1 MIISGK
7 LLTPTGEP
15 LAGARLRLTATATFP
30 EVLKFSTQEV
40 VVDQLGEYSIDVP
53 VGRYRVD
60 IWEKSSRGFVNVGI
74 IEVSSSTTASDINTL
89 LMVNQ
94 TSIPRDPLLGVIEG
108 LVESAQEAASD
119 VSSAMQ
125 ELDTRVDAAI
135 TEALDGFTPR
145 DGVDGIN
152 GTDGRDGVDGVD
164 GVTPQLS
171 IGTVDVADNPEVQI
185 TGTPEAPI
193 LNITLP
199 KGAKGDKG
207 DTGPAGPEGP
217 AGPPGPQGP
226 KGERGDQGP
235 MGEKGD
241 RGDTGPQGPTGP
253 QGEKG
258 PAGPKGDK
266 GDKGD
271 VGPQGPAG
279 GDGVDGINGINGIDG
294 QDGADGITPVLSIG
308 TVVEGE
314 TASATLTGTTE
325 QPVINL
331 VLPRGPK
338 GDVGEQGIQG
348 PQGPAGDGVAKAR
361 TNILTKGLFGRYNGF
376 TTSSD
381 WTTNIVMEL
390 ESDFTALRIGI
401 PNALATAV
409 NGIRVSVGV
418 LAAAVPQAWLVDI
431 NPTGGWVDA
440 TFNGASSLNAPARI
454 AADRYSL
461 PLTDWLN
468 IRSIPRTDGG
478 IRPLIIMRI
487 EYPNGSLPSVP
498 YLGTSNWRQPTTPR
512 VMKTSVQT
520 VLGVTNKAAYTQTT
534 NTEGSVVVP
543 VVQYIS
549 KKKGRQGFIS
559 GDSTKEGVGG
569 NPNGYGAVQMASY
582 ELSTPDNPIEYFNAG
597 LHAQGPAVYSKRLA
611 DMGSFVKPTFV
622 TYSPYSVND
631 VAVGGLTSDQIG
643 RIYTSLADFMN
654 EMRNHPNATLI
665 LTEPLPN
672 NPAFRDTGAGDQ
684 KRRDLIAD
692 LSTFDV
698 IVAQGYAAAF
708 SGAQDADGQTLIA
721 TGLSSDNVHPNLAGY
736 QALAQIIKPIVE
748 NL

>member
-60 IWEKSSRGFVNVGI
+60 VWEKSSRGFVNVGI

-152 GTDGRDGVDGVD
+152 GTDGRDGVDG
-164 GVTPQLS
+164 
-171 IGTVDVADNPEVQI
+171 
-185 TGTPEAPI
+185 
-193 LNITLP
+193 
-199 KGAKGDKG
+199 
-207 DTGPAGPEGP
+207 
-217 AGPPGPQGP
+217 
-226 KGERGDQGP
+226 
-235 MGEKGD
+235 
-241 RGDTGPQGPTGP
+241 
-253 QGEKG
+253 
-258 PAGPKGDK
+258 
-266 GDKGD
+266 
-271 VGPQGPAG
+271 
-279 GDGVDGINGINGIDG
+279 
-294 QDGADGITPVLSIG
+294 ITPVLSIG

-348 PQGPAGDGVAKAR
+348 PQGPQGPAGDGVAKAR
-361 TNILTKGLFGRYNGF
+361 TNILTKGLFGRYNSF

-401 PNALATAV
+401 TNALPTQV

-431 NPTGGWVDA
+431 TPTGGWIDA
-440 TFNGASSLNAPARI
+440 TFDGASSLNAPARI

-478 IRPLIIMRI
+478 VRPLIIMRI

-498 YLGTSNWRQPTTPR
+498 YLGTSNWRQATTPR

-597 LHAQGPAVYSKRLA
+597 LHGQGPAVYSKRLA

-631 VAVGGLTSDQIG
+631 TAVGGLTDDQIG

-698 IVAQGYAAAF
+698 IVAEGYAAAF
-708 SGAQDADGQTLIA
+708 SGSEDADGQTLIA

>member
-40 VVDQLGEYSIDVP
+40 VANPLGGYSFDIP
-53 VGRYRVD
+53 VGQYSVD
-60 IWEKSSRGFVNVGI
+60 LWEKSSRGFVNIGI
-74 IEVSSSTTASDINTL
+74 IEVSSETTASDINTL

-94 TSIPRDPLLGVIEG
+94 TSIPRDPLLGAIEG
-108 LVESAQEAASD
+108 LVESAQEAASE

-125 ELDTRVDAAI
+125 ELDTRVNTAI

-152 GTDGRDGVDGVD
+152 GTDGRDGVDGV
-164 GVTPQLS
+164 TPQLS
-171 IGTVDVADNPEVQI
+171 IGAVAVADNPEVQI

-207 DTGPAGPEGP
+207 D
-217 AGPPGPQGP
+217 
-226 KGERGDQGP
+226 
-235 MGEKGD
+235 
-241 RGDTGPQGPTGP
+241 
-253 QGEKG
+253 
-258 PAGPKGDK
+258 
-266 GDKGD
+266 

-279 GDGVDGINGINGIDG
+279 GDGVDGINGIDG

-348 PQGPAGDGVAKAR
+348 PQGLPGEAGTGVAKAR
-361 TNILTKGLFGRYNGF
+361 TNILTKGLFGRYNSF

-401 PNALATAV
+401 PNALPTQV

-431 NPTGGWVDA
+431 NPTGGWIDA
-440 TFNGASSLNAPARI
+440 TFDGASSLNAPARI

-498 YLGTSNWRQPTTPR
+498 YLGTSNWRQATTPR

-692 LSTFDV
+692 LATFDV
-698 IVAQGYAAAF
+698 IVAEGYAAAF
-708 SGAQDADGQTLIA
+708 SGSEDADGQTLIA

>member
-30 EVLKFSTQEV
+30 EVLKFSAQEV

-60 IWEKSSRGFVNVGI
+60 IWEKSSRGFVNIGI
-74 IEVSSSTTASDINTL
+74 IEVGSETAASDINTL

-108 LVESAQEAASD
+108 LVESAQEAAESAQEAASD

-125 ELDTRVDAAI
+125 ELDTRVNTAI

-152 GTDGRDGVDGVD
+152 GTDGRDGVDGI
-164 GVTPQLS
+164 TPQLS
-171 IGTVDVADNPEVQI
+171 IGTVDVADDPEVQI

-207 DTGPAGPEGP
+207 DTGPAGPP
-217 AGPPGPQGP
+217 
-226 KGERGDQGP
+226 
-235 MGEKGD
+235 
-241 RGDTGPQGPTGP
+241 GP

-271 VGPQGPAG
+271 VGERGPAGPPGPQGPAG
-279 GDGVDGINGINGIDG
+279 GDGVDGINGIDG

-338 GDVGEQGIQG
+338 GDVGGQGIQGPQG

-631 VAVGGLTSDQIG
+631 TAVGGLTSDQIG

-692 LSTFDV
+692 LATFDV
-698 IVAQGYAAAF
+698 IVAEGYAAAF
-708 SGAQDADGQTLIA
+708 SGSEDADGQTLIA

>member
-40 VVDQLGEYSIDVP
+40 VVDPLGEYSIDVP

-74 IEVSSSTTASDINTL
+74 IEVSSETTASDINTL

-152 GTDGRDGVDGVD
+152 GTDGRDGVDGI
-164 GVTPQLS
+164 TPQLS
-171 IGTVDVADNPEVQI
+171 IGTVDVADDPEVQI

-207 DTGPAGPEGP
+207 DKGDTGP
-217 AGPPGPQGP
+217 AGPPGPQGVQ
-226 KGERGDQGP
+226 GERGD
-235 MGEKGD
+235 
-241 RGDTGPQGPTGP
+241 QGPTGP

-258 PAGPKGDK
+258 STGPKGDK
-266 GDKGD
+266 GD
-271 VGPQGPAG
+271 
-279 GDGVDGINGINGIDG
+279 
-294 QDGADGITPVLSIG
+294 
-308 TVVEGE
+308 
-314 TASATLTGTTE
+314 
-325 QPVINL
+325 
-331 VLPRGPK
+331 K

-348 PQGPAGDGVAKAR
+348 PQGPQGLPGEVGTGVAKAR
-361 TNILTKGLFGRYNGF
+361 TNILTKGLFGRYNSF

-401 PNALATAV
+401 PNALPTQV

-418 LAAAVPQAWLVDI
+418 LAASVPQAWLVDI
-431 NPTGGWVDA
+431 NPTGGWIDA

-498 YLGTSNWRQPTTPR
+498 YLGTSNWRQPTAPR

-631 VAVGGLTSDQIG
+631 AAVGGLTSDQIG

-692 LSTFDV
+692 LATFDV
-698 IVAQGYAAAF
+698 IVAEGYAAAF

>member
-1 MIISGK
+1 MDVETKGGWIYAVRQ
-7 LLTPTGEP
+7 
-15 LAGARLRLTATATFP
+15 LAGYLQGVQGATGP
-30 EVLKFSTQEV
+30 
-40 VVDQLGEYSIDVP
+40 
-53 VGRYRVD
+53 
-60 IWEKSSRGFVNVGI
+60 
-74 IEVSSSTTASDINTL
+74 
-89 LMVNQ
+89 
-94 TSIPRDPLLGVIEG
+94 
-108 LVESAQEAASD
+108 
-119 VSSAMQ
+119 
-125 ELDTRVDAAI
+125 
-135 TEALDGFTPR
+135 
-145 DGVDGIN
+145 
-152 GTDGRDGVDGVD
+152 
-164 GVTPQLS
+164 
-171 IGTVDVADNPEVQI
+171 
-185 TGTPEAPI
+185 
-193 LNITLP
+193 
-199 KGAKGDKG
+199 KGDKG
-207 DTGPAGPEGP
+207 DKGDVGERGPQGPAGPEGP

-226 KGERGDQGP
+226 
-235 MGEKGD
+235 
-241 RGDTGPQGPTGP
+241 
-253 QGEKG
+253 
-258 PAGPKGDK
+258 
-266 GDKGD
+266 
-271 VGPQGPAG
+271 AG
-279 GDGVDGINGINGIDG
+279 GDGVDGINGIDG

-348 PQGPAGDGVAKAR
+348 PQGPQGPAGDGVAKAR
-361 TNILTKGLFGRYNGF
+361 TNILTKGLFGRYNSF

-390 ESDFTALRIGI
+390 ESDFTALRIGV
-401 PNALATAV
+401 PNALPTQV

-418 LAAAVPQAWLVDI
+418 LAASVPQAWLVDI

-440 TFNGASSLNAPARI
+440 TFNGASSLNAPASI

-461 PLTDWLN
+461 SLTDWLN

-498 YLGTSNWRQPTTPR
+498 YLGTSNWRQPTAPR

-534 NTEGSVVVP
+534 NAEGSVVVP

-549 KKKGRQGFIS
+549 KKKGRQGFIV
-559 GDSTKEGVGG
+559 GDSTKEGVGS
-569 NPNGYGAVQMASY
+569 NPNGYGAVQMSSY

-597 LHAQGPAVYSKRLA
+597 LHGQGPAVYSKRLA

-631 VAVGGLTSDQIG
+631 TAVGGLTSDQIG

-672 NPAFRDTGAGDQ
+672 NPAFRNTGAGDQ

-692 LSTFDV
+692 LATFDV

-708 SGAQDADGQTLIA
+708 SGSQDANGQTLIA

>member
-40 VVDQLGEYSIDVP
+40 VVDPLGEYSIDVP

-60 IWEKSSRGFVNVGI
+60 VWEKSSRGFVNVGI
-74 IEVSSSTTASDINTL
+74 IEVGSETTASDINTL

-152 GTDGRDGVDGVD
+152 GTDGRDGVDGV
-164 GVTPQLS
+164 TPQLS
-171 IGTVDVADNPEVQI
+171 IGTVAVADNPEVQI

-199 KGAKGDKG
+199 KGAKGD
-207 DTGPAGPEGP
+207 
-217 AGPPGPQGP
+217 
-226 KGERGDQGP
+226 
-235 MGEKGD
+235 
-241 RGDTGPQGPTGP
+241 TGPQGPTGP

-258 PAGPKGDK
+258 
-266 GDKGD
+266 DKGD
-271 VGPQGPAG
+271 VGERGPQGPAG
-279 GDGVDGINGINGIDG
+279 
-294 QDGADGITPVLSIG
+294 L
-308 TVVEGE
+308 EGP
-314 TASATLTGTTE
+314 A
-325 QPVINL
+325 
-331 VLPRGPK
+331 GPP
-338 GDVGEQGIQG
+338 G
-348 PQGPAGDGVAKAR
+348 PQGPAGDCVAKAR
-361 TNILTKGLFGRYNGF
+361 TNILTKGLFGRYNSF

-401 PNALATAV
+401 PNALPTQV

-431 NPTGGWVDA
+431 NPTGGWIDA
-440 TFNGASSLNAPARI
+440 TFDGASSLNAPARI

-487 EYPNGSLPSVP
+487 EYPSGSFPSVP

-534 NTEGSVVVP
+534 NTEGGVVVP
-543 VVQYIS
+543 VVQYVT
-549 KKKGRQGFIS
+549 KKKGRQGLIV
-559 GDSTKEGVGG
+559 GDSTKEGVGS

-611 DMGSFVKPTFV
+611 DVGSFVKPTFV

-631 VAVGGLTSDQIG
+631 TAVGGLTDDQIG

-654 EMRNHPNATLI
+654 EMRNQPNATLI

-692 LSTFDV
+692 FATFDV
-698 IVAQGYAAAF
+698 IVAEGYAAAL
-708 SGAQDADGQTLIA
+708 SGAQDTDGQTLIA

-736 QALAQIIKPIVE
+736 KALAQIIKPIVE

>member
-40 VVDQLGEYSIDVP
+40 VVDPLGEYSIDVP

-74 IEVSSSTTASDINTL
+74 IEVGSETTASDINTL

-152 GTDGRDGVDGVD
+152 GTDGRDGVDGV
-164 GVTPQLS
+164 TPQLS
-171 IGTVDVADNPEVQI
+171 IGTVDVADDPEVQI

-207 DTGPAGPEGP
+207 D
-217 AGPPGPQGP
+217 
-226 KGERGDQGP
+226 
-235 MGEKGD
+235 
-241 RGDTGPQGPTGP
+241 
-253 QGEKG
+253 
-258 PAGPKGDK
+258 
-266 GDKGD
+266 KGD

-279 GDGVDGINGINGIDG
+279 LEGPAG
-294 QDGADGITPVLSIG
+294 TP
-308 TVVEGE
+308 
-314 TASATLTGTTE
+314 
-325 QPVINL
+325 
-331 VLPRGPK
+331 
-338 GDVGEQGIQG
+338 G

-361 TNILTKGLFGRYNGF
+361 TNILTKGLFGRYNSF

-401 PNALATAV
+401 PNALPTQV

-418 LAAAVPQAWLVDI
+418 LAASVPQAWLVDI
-431 NPTGGWVDA
+431 NPTGGWIDA
-440 TFNGASSLNAPARI
+440 TFDGASSLNAPARI

-487 EYPNGSLPSVP
+487 EYPSGSFPSVP
-498 YLGTSNWRQPTTPR
+498 YLGTSNWRQAATTPR

-549 KKKGRQGFIS
+549 KKKGRQGLIV
-559 GDSTKEGVGG
+559 GDSTKEGVGS

-631 VAVGGLTSDQIG
+631 AAVGGLTSDQIG

-672 NPAFRDTGAGDQ
+672 NPAFRNTGAGDQ

-692 LSTFDV
+692 LATFDV

-708 SGAQDADGQTLIA
+708 SGSQDANGQTLIA

>member
-60 IWEKSSRGFVNVGI
+60 VWEKSSRGFVNVGI

-152 GTDGRDGVDGVD
+152 GTDGRDGIDGVD
-164 GVTPQLS
+164 GITPQLS

-199 KGAKGDKG
+199 KGAKGD
-207 DTGPAGPEGP
+207 
-217 AGPPGPQGP
+217 
-226 KGERGDQGP
+226 
-235 MGEKGD
+235 
-241 RGDTGPQGPTGP
+241 TGPQGPTGP

-258 PAGPKGDK
+258 ATGPKGDK

-271 VGPQGPAG
+271 VG
-279 GDGVDGINGINGIDG
+279 
-294 QDGADGITPVLSIG
+294 
-308 TVVEGE
+308 E
-314 TASATLTGTTE
+314 
-325 QPVINL
+325 
-331 VLPRGPK
+331 R
-338 GDVGEQGIQG
+338 G
-348 PQGPAGDGVAKAR
+348 PQGPAGLPGEAGTGVAKAR
-361 TNILTKGLFGRYNGF
+361 TNILTKGLFGRYNSF

-498 YLGTSNWRQPTTPR
+498 YLGTSNWRQPTAPR

-631 VAVGGLTSDQIG
+631 VAVGGLTNDQIG

-672 NPAFRDTGAGDQ
+672 NPAFRNTGAGDQ

-692 LSTFDV
+692 LATFDV
-698 IVAQGYAAAF
+698 IVAKGYAAAF
-708 SGAQDADGQTLIA
+708 SGSQDANGQTLIA

>member
-60 IWEKSSRGFVNVGI
+60 VWEKSSRGFVNVGI

-152 GTDGRDGVDGVD
+152 GTDGRDGVDGV
-164 GVTPQLS
+164 TPQLS
-171 IGTVDVADNPEVQI
+171 IGTVAVADDPEVQI

-207 DTGPAGPEGP
+207 DTGP
-217 AGPPGPQGP
+217 
-226 KGERGDQGP
+226 
-235 MGEKGD
+235 
-241 RGDTGPQGPTGP
+241 QGPTGP

-258 PAGPKGDK
+258 ATGPKGDK
-266 GDKGD
+266 GDVGER
-271 VGPQGPAG
+271 GPQGPAG
-279 GDGVDGINGINGIDG
+279 
-294 QDGADGITPVLSIG
+294 P
-308 TVVEGE
+308 EGP
-314 TASATLTGTTE
+314 A
-325 QPVINL
+325 
-331 VLPRGPK
+331 GPP
-338 GDVGEQGIQG
+338 G

-361 TNILTKGLFGRYNGF
+361 TNILTKGLFGRYNSF

-401 PNALATAV
+401 PNALPTQV

-431 NPTGGWVDA
+431 NPTGGWIDA
-440 TFNGASSLNAPARI
+440 TFDGASSLNAPARI

-498 YLGTSNWRQPTTPR
+498 YLGTSNWRQPTAPR

-559 GDSTKEGVGG
+559 GDSTKEGVGS

-672 NPAFRDTGAGDQ
+672 NPAFRNTGAGDQ

-692 LSTFDV
+692 LATFDV

-708 SGAQDADGQTLIA
+708 SGSEDANGQTLIA

>member
-30 EVLKFSTQEV
+30 EVLKFSAQEV

-60 IWEKSSRGFVNVGI
+60 IWEKSSRGFVNIGI
-74 IEVSSSTTASDINTL
+74 IEVGSETTASDINTL

-152 GTDGRDGVDGVD
+152 GTDGRDGVDGV
-164 GVTPQLS
+164 TPQLS
-171 IGTVDVADNPEVQI
+171 IGTVAVADDPEVQI

-199 KGAKGDKG
+199 KGAKGD
-207 DTGPAGPEGP
+207 
-217 AGPPGPQGP
+217 
-226 KGERGDQGP
+226 RGDQG
-235 MGEKGD
+235 E
-241 RGDTGPQGPTGP
+241 RGPQGPTGP

-258 PAGPKGDK
+258 ATGPKGDK
-266 GDKGD
+266 GDVGER
-271 VGPQGPAG
+271 GPQGPAG
-279 GDGVDGINGINGIDG
+279 
-294 QDGADGITPVLSIG
+294 PS
-308 TVVEGE
+308 
-314 TASATLTGTTE
+314 
-325 QPVINL
+325 
-331 VLPRGPK
+331 
-338 GDVGEQGIQG
+338 
-348 PQGPAGDGVAKAR
+348 GDGVAKAR
-361 TNILTKGLFGRYNGF
+361 TNILTKGLFGRYNSF

-390 ESDFTALRIGI
+390 ESDFTALRIGV
-401 PNALATAV
+401 PNALPTQV

-418 LAAAVPQAWLVDI
+418 LAASVPQAWLVDI
-431 NPTGGWVDA
+431 NPTGGWIDA
-440 TFNGASSLNAPARI
+440 TFDGASSLNAPARI

-478 IRPLIIMRI
+478 IRPLIIIRI
-487 EYPNGSLPSVP
+487 EYPSGSFPSVP

-549 KKKGRQGFIS
+549 KKKGRQGFIV
-559 GDSTKEGVGG
+559 GDSTKEGVGS

-597 LHAQGPAVYSKRLA
+597 LHGQGPAVYSKRLA

-631 VAVGGLTSDQIG
+631 AAVGGLTNDQIG
-643 RIYTSLADFMN
+643 RIYTSLAGFMD
-654 EMRNHPNATLI
+654 EMRNHPNSTLI

-672 NPAFRDTGAGDQ
+672 NPAFRNTGAGDQ

-692 LSTFDV
+692 LATFDV
-698 IVAQGYAAAF
+698 IVAKGYAAAF
-708 SGAQDADGQTLIA
+708 SGSQDANGQTLIA

>member
-30 EVLKFSTQEV
+30 EVLKFSAQEV

-152 GTDGRDGVDGVD
+152 GTDGRDGVDGV
-164 GVTPQLS
+164 TPQLS
-171 IGTVDVADNPEVQI
+171 IGTVDVADDPEVQI

-207 DTGPAGPEGP
+207 DKGDTGPAGPP
-217 AGPPGPQGP
+217 
-226 KGERGDQGP
+226 
-235 MGEKGD
+235 
-241 RGDTGPQGPTGP
+241 
-253 QGEKG
+253 
-258 PAGPKGDK
+258 
-266 GDKGD
+266 
-271 VGPQGPAG
+271 GPQGPAG
-279 GDGVDGINGINGIDG
+279 GDGVDGINGIDG

-361 TNILTKGLFGRYNGF
+361 TNILTKGLFGRYNSF

-631 VAVGGLTSDQIG
+631 VAVGGLTNDQIG

-672 NPAFRDTGAGDQ
+672 NPAFRNTGAGDQ

-692 LSTFDV
+692 LATFDV

-708 SGAQDADGQTLIA
+708 SGSQDADGQTLIA

>member
-40 VVDQLGEYSIDVP
+40 VVDPLGEYSIDVP

-74 IEVSSSTTASDINTL
+74 IEVSSETTASDINTL

-152 GTDGRDGVDGVD
+152 GTDGRDGVDGI
-164 GVTPQLS
+164 TPQLS
-171 IGTVDVADNPEVQI
+171 IGTVDVADDPEVQI

-207 DTGPAGPEGP
+207 DKGDTGP
-217 AGPPGPQGP
+217 AGPPGPQGVQ
-226 KGERGDQGP
+226 GERGD
-235 MGEKGD
+235 
-241 RGDTGPQGPTGP
+241 QGPTGP

-258 PAGPKGDK
+258 STGPKGDK
-266 GDKGD
+266 GD
-271 VGPQGPAG
+271 
-279 GDGVDGINGINGIDG
+279 
-294 QDGADGITPVLSIG
+294 
-308 TVVEGE
+308 
-314 TASATLTGTTE
+314 
-325 QPVINL
+325 
-331 VLPRGPK
+331 K

-348 PQGPAGDGVAKAR
+348 PQGPQGLPGEVGTGVAKAR
-361 TNILTKGLFGRYNGF
+361 TNILTKGLFGRYNSF

-401 PNALATAV
+401 PNALPTQV

-418 LAAAVPQAWLVDI
+418 LAASVPQAWLVDI
-431 NPTGGWVDA
+431 NPTGGWIDA

-498 YLGTSNWRQPTTPR
+498 YLGTSNWRQPTAPR

-631 VAVGGLTSDQIG
+631 VAVGGLTNDQIG

-692 LSTFDV
+692 LATFDV
-698 IVAQGYAAAF
+698 IVAEGYAAAF

>member
-60 IWEKSSRGFVNVGI
+60 VWEKSSRGFVNVGI

-108 LVESAQEAASD
+108 LVESAQEAASE
-119 VSSAMQ
+119 VSSAMK

-152 GTDGRDGVDGVD
+152 GTDGRDGV
-164 GVTPQLS
+164 TPQLS
-171 IGTVDVADNPEVQI
+171 IGTVAVADNPEVQI

-207 DTGPAGPEGP
+207 D
-217 AGPPGPQGP
+217 
-226 KGERGDQGP
+226 
-235 MGEKGD
+235 
-241 RGDTGPQGPTGP
+241 
-253 QGEKG
+253 
-258 PAGPKGDK
+258 
-266 GDKGD
+266 
-271 VGPQGPAG
+271 V
-279 GDGVDGINGINGIDG
+279 
-294 QDGADGITPVLSIG
+294 
-308 TVVEGE
+308 
-314 TASATLTGTTE
+314 
-325 QPVINL
+325 
-331 VLPRGPK
+331 
-338 GDVGEQGIQG
+338 G

-361 TNILTKGLFGRYNGF
+361 TNILTKGLFGRYNSF

-401 PNALATAV
+401 PNALPTQV

-431 NPTGGWVDA
+431 TPTGGWIDA
-440 TFNGASSLNAPARI
+440 TFDGASSLNAPARI

-498 YLGTSNWRQPTTPR
+498 YLGTSNWRQATTPR

-582 ELSTPDNPIEYFNAG
+582 ELSTPYNPIEYFNAG

-631 VAVGGLTSDQIG
+631 TAVGGLTDDQIG

-672 NPAFRDTGAGDQ
+672 NPAFRNTGAGDQ

-692 LSTFDV
+692 LATFDV

-708 SGAQDADGQTLIA
+708 SGSQDANGQTLIA

>member
-15 LAGARLRLTATATFP
+15 LAGTRLRLTATATFP

-40 VVDQLGEYSIDVP
+40 VVDQIGEYSIDVP
-53 VGRYRVD
+53 VGRYRIDV
-60 IWEKSSRGFVNVGI
+60 WEKSSRGFVNIGI

-108 LVESAQEAASD
+108 LVESAQESASE

-125 ELDTRVDAAI
+125 ELDTRVNTAI

-145 DGVDGIN
+145 DGVDGI
-152 GTDGRDGVDGVD
+152 
-164 GVTPQLS
+164 TPILS
-171 IGTVDVADNPEVQI
+171 IGTVVEGETASTTL

-207 DTGPAGPEGP
+207 DV
-217 AGPPGPQGP
+217 
-226 KGERGDQGP
+226 GE
-235 MGEKGD
+235 
-241 RGDTGPQGPTGP
+241 
-253 QGEKG
+253 
-258 PAGPKGDK
+258 
-266 GDKGD
+266 
-271 VGPQGPAG
+271 VGPQGPA
-279 GDGVDGINGINGIDG
+279 
-294 QDGADGITPVLSIG
+294 
-308 TVVEGE
+308 
-314 TASATLTGTTE
+314 
-325 QPVINL
+325 
-331 VLPRGPK
+331 
-338 GDVGEQGIQG
+338 
-348 PQGPAGDGVAKAR
+348 GVAKAR

-431 NPTGGWVDA
+431 TPTGGWIDA
-440 TFNGASSLNAPARI
+440 TFDGASSLNAPARI
-454 AADRYSL
+454 AADRYSI

-498 YLGTSNWRQPTTPR
+498 YLGTSNWRQATTPR

-543 VVQYIS
+543 VVQYVT
-549 KKKGRQGFIS
+549 KKKGRQGLIV
-559 GDSTKEGVGG
+559 GDSTKEGVGS

-611 DMGSFVKPTFV
+611 DVGIFVKPTFV

-631 VAVGGLTSDQIG
+631 ASVGGLTSDQIG

-692 LSTFDV
+692 LATFDV
-698 IVAQGYAAAF
+698 IVAKGYAAAF
-708 SGAQDADGQTLIA
+708 SGSEDADGQTLIA
-721 TGLSSDNVHPNLAGY
+721 TGLSSDDVHPNLSGY
-736 QALAQIIKPIVE
+736 QALVQIIKPIVE

>member
-1 MIISGK
+1 MDVETKGGWIYAVRQ
-7 LLTPTGEP
+7 
-15 LAGARLRLTATATFP
+15 LAGYLQGVQGAT
-30 EVLKFSTQEV
+30 
-40 VVDQLGEYSIDVP
+40 
-53 VGRYRVD
+53 
-60 IWEKSSRGFVNVGI
+60 
-74 IEVSSSTTASDINTL
+74 
-89 LMVNQ
+89 
-94 TSIPRDPLLGVIEG
+94 
-108 LVESAQEAASD
+108 
-119 VSSAMQ
+119 
-125 ELDTRVDAAI
+125 
-135 TEALDGFTPR
+135 
-145 DGVDGIN
+145 
-152 GTDGRDGVDGVD
+152 
-164 GVTPQLS
+164 
-171 IGTVDVADNPEVQI
+171 
-185 TGTPEAPI
+185 
-193 LNITLP
+193 
-199 KGAKGDKG
+199 
-207 DTGPAGPEGP
+207 
-217 AGPPGPQGP
+217 
-226 KGERGDQGP
+226 
-235 MGEKGD
+235 
-241 RGDTGPQGPTGP
+241 
-253 QGEKG
+253 
-258 PAGPKGDK
+258 GPKGDK

-271 VGPQGPAG
+271 VG
-279 GDGVDGINGINGIDG
+279 
-294 QDGADGITPVLSIG
+294 
-308 TVVEGE
+308 E
-314 TASATLTGTTE
+314 
-325 QPVINL
+325 
-331 VLPRGPK
+331 R
-338 GDVGEQGIQG
+338 G

-361 TNILTKGLFGRYNGF
+361 TNILTKGLFGRYNSF

-390 ESDFTALRIGI
+390 ESDFTALRIGV
-401 PNALATAV
+401 PNALPTQV

-418 LAAAVPQAWLVDI
+418 LAASVPQAWLVDI

-440 TFNGASSLNAPARI
+440 TFNGASSLNAPASI

-461 PLTDWLN
+461 SLTDWLN

-498 YLGTSNWRQPTTPR
+498 YLGTSNWRQPTAPR

-559 GDSTKEGVGG
+559 GDSTKEGVGS
-569 NPNGYGAVQMASY
+569 NPNGYGAVQMSSY

-597 LHAQGPAVYSKRLA
+597 LHGQGPAVYSKRLA

-672 NPAFRDTGAGDQ
+672 NPAFRNTGAGDQ

-692 LSTFDV
+692 LATFDV

-708 SGAQDADGQTLIA
+708 SGSQDANGQTLIA

-736 QALAQIIKPIVE
+736 QALAKTIKPIVE

>member
-60 IWEKSSRGFVNVGI
+60 VWEKSSRGFVNVGI

-152 GTDGRDGVDGVD
+152 GTDGRDGV
-164 GVTPQLS
+164 TPQLS
-171 IGTVDVADNPEVQI
+171 IGAVAVADNPEVQI

-199 KGAKGDKG
+199 KGAKGD
-207 DTGPAGPEGP
+207 
-217 AGPPGPQGP
+217 
-226 KGERGDQGP
+226 
-235 MGEKGD
+235 
-241 RGDTGPQGPTGP
+241 TGPQGPTGP

-258 PAGPKGDK
+258 ATGPKGDK
-266 GDKGD
+266 GD
-271 VGPQGPAG
+271 VG
-279 GDGVDGINGINGIDG
+279 
-294 QDGADGITPVLSIG
+294 
-308 TVVEGE
+308 E
-314 TASATLTGTTE
+314 
-325 QPVINL
+325 
-331 VLPRGPK
+331 RGP
-338 GDVGEQGIQG
+338 E
-348 PQGPAGDGVAKAR
+348 GPAGDGAAKAR

-401 PNALATAV
+401 PNALPTQV

-431 NPTGGWVDA
+431 NPTGGWIDA
-440 TFNGASSLNAPARI
+440 TFDGASSLNAPARI

-498 YLGTSNWRQPTTPR
+498 YLGTSNWRQATTPR

-549 KKKGRQGFIS
+549 KKKGRQGFIV
-559 GDSTKEGVGG
+559 GDSTKEGVGS

-611 DMGSFVKPTFV
+611 DVGSFVKPTFV

-631 VAVGGLTSDQIG
+631 VSVGGLTSDQIG

-672 NPAFRDTGAGDQ
+672 NPAFRNTGAGDQ

-692 LSTFDV
+692 LATFDV

-708 SGAQDADGQTLIA
+708 SGSQDANGQTLIA